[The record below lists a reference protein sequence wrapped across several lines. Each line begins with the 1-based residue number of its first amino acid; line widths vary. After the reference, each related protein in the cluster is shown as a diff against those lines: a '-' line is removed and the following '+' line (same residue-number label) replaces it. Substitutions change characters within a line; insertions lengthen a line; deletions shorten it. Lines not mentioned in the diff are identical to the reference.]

1 VDLLFQRRGNGL
13 RHRFGAGAG
22 IGRADNNLRRRQ
34 FGILCNRQ
42 NPDTD
47 QACQHEHNGDDRRE
61 NGAVDEK
68 SVHCLPAACSLP
80 ASAPA
85 LSGDVLLPASVA
97 ASTGLTGSPGAALI
111 SPSLMTRS
119 PALRPS
125 ETSQAS
131 LSSRATVIGRTST
144 ILSLLTT

>member
-1 VDLLFQRRGNGL
+1 TCT
-13 RHRFGAGAG
+13 G
-22 IGRADNNLRRRQ
+22 IGCTDDDLRRRQ
-34 FGILCNRQ
+34 FGILGNRQ

-47 QACQHEHNGDDRRE
+47 QAGQHEHNGDDRRE

-85 LSGDVLLPASVA
+85 ALSGEVRLPASVA
-97 ASTGLTGSPGAALI
+97 ASTGLTGLPGAALT
-111 SPSLMTRS
+111 SPSEITRS

-125 ETSQAS
+125 ETSHAS
-131 LSSRATVIGRTST
+131 LNSRPTVIGRTST